1 MIKSDSDIARLR
13 DMYQHLLIDEMR
25 TKGYVPVLDLDIQW
39 SLRYNHDKDNY
50 AFNLEMYGV
59 FVGKKKSWELEGFSG
74 QGFLPR

>member
-1 MIKSDSDIARLR
+1 
-13 DMYQHLLIDEMR
+13 MYQHLLIDEMR